1 MHANSQGRTVS
12 NNSNTV
18 SPIQSPPT
26 GEKTPVLP
34 CDEESSFASVDDVFF
49 CDQQQTVNQETHY
62 SDSFKKTRSKDEY
75 SNVEGNTKKSS
86 VRSENKNS
94 QQKDS
99 STCTKDKCQ
108 SKIAATEKTDRHSF
122 QLNHSGKIA
131 KKHTYLP
138 KNLKNPFAHSQ
149 KNIVHRSLKNSF
161 GQNQKKVDSQIT
173 QATLID
179 ILVEDCRQ
187 CAIGEKS
194 VASFSD
200 VSSDVKKDIT
210 DCKCIP
216 TQPAEKKSP
225 NSQIEYNAAVDYD
238 SINTKDCRQ
247 LWRYYNKISIRDSIT
262 KFRRP
267 DTTHAKTTELTKKV
281 PWNCTC
287 SKTKRNLDKSLE
299 QEKKEIE
306 SIYSCNDEKQLK
318 KKKPACS
325 PLKKFG
331 RSSLSVG
338 ADKIAINLPK
348 YSPCASRLA
357 ASSKIL
363 SSDRTTDPESP
374 LHVPRS
380 RSPSHV
386 DVQTENNPSKHSEK
400 TSIQASLSLNIQQFQ
415 KTQYT
420 LRSRSVGDSCV
431 TSPTSEAT
439 TVSYSPTGTEIL
451 SLEEV
456 GPHMSHTSS
465 AEGSGN
471 SSEVKEKLDA
481 ECCDRGRR
489 ATLETKC

>member
-12 NNSNTV
+12 NNSNT
-18 SPIQSPPT
+18 QSPPT

-49 CDQQQTVNQETHY
+49 FCEQQPTVNQETYY
-62 SDSFKKTRSKDEY
+62 SESFKKTRSKDEY
-75 SNVEGNTKKSS
+75 PNAEGNTKKSN

-94 QQKDS
+94 KKDS
-99 STCTKDKCQ
+99 STCTKDKGQ
-108 SKIAATEKTDRHSF
+108 NKTATDRHNF
-122 QLNHSGKIA
+122 QLNHAGKIA

-161 GQNQKKVDSQIT
+161 GQNQKKTDSQRT
-173 QATLID
+173 HTTLID

-194 VASFSD
+194 VASFSN
-200 VSSDVKKDIT
+200 VSDDVKKDIT
-210 DCKCIP
+210 DCRGTL
-216 TQPAEKKSP
+216 TQPTEKKSP
-225 NSQIEYNAAVDYD
+225 GSRFKYNCIESALD
-238 SINTKDCRQ
+238 SINTNKDSRQ
-247 LWRYYNKISIRDSIT
+247 RYYNKISIVDNIT
-262 KFRRP
+262 KLRKP
-267 DTTHAKTTELTKKV
+267 DATHAKTTEITKKF

-287 SKTKRNLDKSLE
+287 TKTKRNLDKCKE
-299 QEKKEIE
+299 QEKNDSIE
-306 SIYSCNDEKQLK
+306 SFDSCNDAKQLK

-363 SSDRTTDPESP
+363 SSDRAPDPESP

-386 DVQTENNPSKHSEK
+386 DVQTENNPSNHSEK

-415 KTQYT
+415 KTRYS

-456 GPHMSHTSS
+456 GPHTSHTSS
-465 AEGSGN
+465 AEGSG
-471 SSEVKEKLDA
+471 SSYSEVKEKLDA
-481 ECCDRGRR
+481 ECSDKVRR

>member
-1 MHANSQGRTVS
+1 MG
-12 NNSNTV
+12 
-18 SPIQSPPT
+18 
-26 GEKTPVLP
+26 
-34 CDEESSFASVDDVFF
+34 
-49 CDQQQTVNQETHY
+49 
-62 SDSFKKTRSKDEY
+62 
-75 SNVEGNTKKSS
+75 
-86 VRSENKNS
+86 SENKNS
-94 QQKDS
+94 KQKDS
-99 STCTKDKCQ
+99 FTCTKDKGQ
-108 SKIAATEKTDRHSF
+108 SKIDVTEKMTDCHNF
-122 QLNHSGKIA
+122 QLNNTGKTT

-161 GQNQKKVDSQIT
+161 GQNQKKTDSQKT
-173 QATLID
+173 HTTLID

-194 VASFSD
+194 VASFSN
-200 VSSDVKKDIT
+200 VSDDVKKDIT
-210 DCKCIP
+210 DSRD
-216 TQPAEKKSP
+216 TQSTEKKSP
-225 NSQIEYNAAVDYD
+225 GSRFKYNCIESALD
-238 SINTKDCRQ
+238 SITTNKDSRQ
-247 LWRYYNKISIRDSIT
+247 RYYNKISIVDNIT
-262 KFRRP
+262 KFKRP
-267 DTTHAKTTELTKKV
+267 DTTYAKTTEHTKKF

-287 SKTKRNLDKSLE
+287 SKMKRNLDKCKE
-299 QEKKEIE
+299 QEKNDSIE
-306 SIYSCNDEKQLK
+306 SFDSYTDAKQLK

-363 SSDRTTDPESP
+363 SSDRAADPESP

-386 DVQTENNPSKHSEK
+386 DVQTENDPSKHSEK

-415 KTQYT
+415 KTRYT

-456 GPHMSHTSS
+456 GPHTSHTSS
-465 AEGSGN
+465 AEGSG
-471 SSEVKEKLDA
+471 SSYSEIKEKLDT
-481 ECCDRGRR
+481 ECSDKVRR

>member
-12 NNSNTV
+12 NNSNT
-18 SPIQSPPT
+18 SPPT

-49 CDQQQTVNQETHY
+49 FCEQQPTVNQETYY
-62 SDSFKKTRSKDEY
+62 SESFKKTRSKDEY
-75 SNVEGNTKKSS
+75 PNAEGNSKKSN

-94 QQKDS
+94 KKDS
-99 STCTKDKCQ
+99 STCTKDKGQ
-108 SKIAATEKTDRHSF
+108 NKIAATDCHNF
-122 QLNHSGKIA
+122 QLNHTGKIA

-161 GQNQKKVDSQIT
+161 GQNQKKTDSQRT
-173 QATLID
+173 HTTLID

-194 VASFSD
+194 VASFSN
-200 VSSDVKKDIT
+200 VSDDVKKDIT
-210 DCKCIP
+210 DCRGTL
-216 TQPAEKKSP
+216 TQPTEKKSP
-225 NSQIEYNAAVDYD
+225 GSRFKYNCIESALD
-238 SINTKDCRQ
+238 SINTNKDSRQ
-247 LWRYYNKISIRDSIT
+247 RYYNKISIVDNIT
-262 KFRRP
+262 KLKKP
-267 DTTHAKTTELTKKV
+267 DATHAKTTEITKKF

-287 SKTKRNLDKSLE
+287 TKTKRNLDKCKE
-299 QEKKEIE
+299 QEKNDSIE
-306 SIYSCNDEKQLK
+306 SFDSYNDAKQLK

-363 SSDRTTDPESP
+363 SSDRAADPESP

-380 RSPSHV
+380 RSPSHI
-386 DVQTENNPSKHSEK
+386 DVQTENNLSKHSEK

-415 KTQYT
+415 KTRYT

-456 GPHMSHTSS
+456 GPHTSHTSS
-465 AEGSGN
+465 AEGSG
-471 SSEVKEKLDA
+471 SSYSEVKEKLDA
-481 ECCDRGRR
+481 ECSDKVRR

>member
-1 MHANSQGRTVS
+1 M
-12 NNSNTV
+12 
-18 SPIQSPPT
+18 
-26 GEKTPVLP
+26 
-34 CDEESSFASVDDVFF
+34 
-49 CDQQQTVNQETHY
+49 
-62 SDSFKKTRSKDEY
+62 
-75 SNVEGNTKKSS
+75 
-86 VRSENKNS
+86 RSENKNS
-94 QQKDS
+94 KQKDS
-99 STCTKDKCQ
+99 STCTKDKGQ
-108 SKIAATEKTDRHSF
+108 SKIDEKVTDCHNF
-122 QLNHSGKIA
+122 QLNHTEKIA

-161 GQNQKKVDSQIT
+161 GQNQKKTDNQRT
-173 QATLID
+173 HTTLID
-179 ILVEDCRQ
+179 ILVEDCRH

-194 VASFSD
+194 VASFSN
-200 VSSDVKKDIT
+200 VSGDVKKDVKK
-210 DCKCIP
+210 DCRSSL
-216 TQPAEKKSP
+216 TQSIEKKSP
-225 NSQIEYNAAVDYD
+225 GSQFKYNCIESALD
-238 SINTKDCRQ
+238 SINTNKDSRQ
-247 LWRYYNKISIRDSIT
+247 RYYNKISIVDNIT
-262 KFRRP
+262 KFKRS
-267 DTTHAKTTELTKKV
+267 DTTHAKTTELTKKF

-287 SKTKRNLDKSLE
+287 TKTKRNFDKCKE
-299 QEKKEIE
+299 QEKNDSIE
-306 SIYSCNDEKQLK
+306 SFDSCNDAKQLK

-338 ADKIAINLPK
+338 TDKITINLPK

-363 SSDRTTDPESP
+363 SSDRVTDPESP

-386 DVQTENNPSKHSEK
+386 DVQTDNSSKHSEK
-400 TSIQASLSLNIQQFQ
+400 PSLQASLSLNIQQFQ
-415 KTQYT
+415 KTRYT

-456 GPHMSHTSS
+456 GPHTSHTSS
-465 AEGSGN
+465 VEGSG
-471 SSEVKEKLDA
+471 SSYSEVKEKLDA
-481 ECCDRGRR
+481 ECSDKIRR

>member
-1 MHANSQGRTVS
+1 MQTAKD
-12 NNSNTV
+12 
-18 SPIQSPPT
+18 SPPT

-49 CDQQQTVNQETHY
+49 YCEQQSVNQETYY
-62 SDSFKKTRSKDEY
+62 SESLKKTRSKDEY
-75 SNVEGNTKKSS
+75 PNAEGNSKKSS
-86 VRSENKNS
+86 VKSENKKCK
-94 QQKDS
+94 QKDS
-99 STCTKDKCQ
+99 STCTKDKDQNKITAIAERVADCQ
-108 SKIAATEKTDRHSF
+108 NF
-122 QLNHSGKIA
+122 QLNHTGKVA

-138 KNLKNPFAHSQ
+138 KNLKNPFAHSH

-161 GQNQKKVDSQIT
+161 GQSQKKTDSQR
-173 QATLID
+173 AKSTLID

-194 VASFSD
+194 VASFSNVSGD
-200 VSSDVKKDIT
+200 VRKDAT
-210 DCKCIP
+210 DCRG

-225 NSQIEYNAAVDYD
+225 GSRFKYNCVESALD
-238 SINTKDCRQ
+238 SINTNKDSRQ
-247 LWRYYNKISIRDSIT
+247 RYYNKISIVENIA
-262 KFRRP
+262 KFKRP
-267 DTTHAKTTELTKKV
+267 DTTHAKTTEFKKKF

-287 SKTKRNLDKSLE
+287 SKTKRNVDKCKE
-299 QEKKEIE
+299 QEKKDSVE
-306 SIYSCNDEKQLK
+306 SSDSYNDAKQLK

-338 ADKIAINLPK
+338 ADKVAINLPK

-363 SSDRTTDPESP
+363 SSDRAADPESP

-415 KTQYT
+415 KTRYT

-456 GPHMSHTSS
+456 GPHTSRTSS
-465 AEGSGN
+465 GEGSG
-471 SSEVKEKLDA
+471 SSYSEVKEKLDA
-481 ECCDRGRR
+481 ECSDKVIR

>member
-1 MHANSQGRTVS
+1 M
-12 NNSNTV
+12 
-18 SPIQSPPT
+18 
-26 GEKTPVLP
+26 
-34 CDEESSFASVDDVFF
+34 
-49 CDQQQTVNQETHY
+49 
-62 SDSFKKTRSKDEY
+62 
-75 SNVEGNTKKSS
+75 
-86 VRSENKNS
+86 
-94 QQKDS
+94 
-99 STCTKDKCQ
+99 
-108 SKIAATEKTDRHSF
+108 TDCHTF
-122 QLNHSGKIA
+122 QLNHTGKIA

-138 KNLKNPFAHSQ
+138 KNLKNPFAQSQ

-161 GQNQKKVDSQIT
+161 GQNRKKT
-173 QATLID
+173 ELWID
-179 ILVEDCRQ
+179 NLVEDCRQ
-187 CAIGEKS
+187 CSIEEKS
-194 VASFSD
+194 VASLSD
-200 VSSDVKKDIT
+200 DVKKDIT
-210 DCKCIP
+210 DCRGAL
-216 TQPAEKKSP
+216 TQPTEKKSP
-225 NSQIEYNAAVDYD
+225 GSRFKYNCIESALD
-238 SINTKDCRQ
+238 SINTNTKDSRQ
-247 LWRYYNKISIRDSIT
+247 RYYNKISIVDNIT
-262 KFRRP
+262 KLKRP
-267 DTTHAKTTELTKKV
+267 DTTHAKATELTKKF

-287 SKTKRNLDKSLE
+287 SKTKRSLDKYKEPEKNDSIGIFYSYNDAKLDAKLE
-299 QEKKEIE
+299 
-306 SIYSCNDEKQLK
+306 

-363 SSDRTTDPESP
+363 SSDRAADPESP

-415 KTQYT
+415 KTRYT

-456 GPHMSHTSS
+456 GPHTSHTSS
-465 AEGSGN
+465 AEGSG
-471 SSEVKEKLDA
+471 SSYSEVKEKLDA
-481 ECCDRGRR
+481 ECSDKVRR